1 MATVADIIDIL
12 DTRFPPSLAEEW
24 DVNGLTVGDPAAS
37 VQRVLFAVDP
47 TLAVVQEAID
57 VDADLIVTHHPLLLR
72 GVQQLPVTSA
82 KGAVVHQL
90 IAHGIG
96 LFNAHTNADHASG
109 GVAEALA
116 EALGVRSTVPLI
128 PAKADATQGI
138 GRLGVLGGPLTLGE
152 FAQIVADTLPATAH
166 GVRVAGDLDALV
178 TSVAVCGGAGDSFLA
193 DAKAARADVYVTAD
207 LRHHPASDARELAD
221 LGDGRPFLVDV
232 AHYASE
238 WAWLTAAAEHVADA
252 AGVDTVVSTLNTDP
266 WTAHFASPA
275 SDASA

>member
-1 MATVADIIDIL
+1 MTTVADIGELL
-12 DTRFPPSLAEEW
+12 DTRFPPALAEGW
-24 DVNGLTVGDPAAS
+24 DVNGLTVGDPAATVS
-37 VQRVLFAVDP
+37 RVLFAVDP

-72 GVQQLPVTSA
+72 GAQLLPVTSS

-116 EALGVRSTVPLI
+116 DALGVGSTVPLV
-128 PAKADATQGI
+128 PSAADGTQGT
-138 GRLGVLGGPLTLGE
+138 GRIGVLDGPLTLDE
-152 FAQIVADTLPATAH
+152 FARRVADRLPATAH
-166 GVRVAGDLDALV
+166 GVRVAGDLGALV
-178 TSVAVCGGAGDSFLA
+178 TSVAVCGGSGDAFLA
-193 DAKAARADVYVTAD
+193 DAAAAGADVYVTAD

-221 LGDGRPFLVDV
+221 LGTGRPFLVDV
-232 AHYASE
+232 AHFASE

-252 AGVDTVVSTLNTDP
+252 AGVDTIVSTLNTDP
-266 WTAHFASPA
+266 WTAHYASPA
-275 SDASA
+275 RATD